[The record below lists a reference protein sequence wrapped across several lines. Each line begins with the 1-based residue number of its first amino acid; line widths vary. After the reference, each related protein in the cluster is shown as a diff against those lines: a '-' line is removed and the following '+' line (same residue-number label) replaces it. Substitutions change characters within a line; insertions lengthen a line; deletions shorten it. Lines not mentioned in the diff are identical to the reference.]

1 MKKFLIIQAAILVCA
16 VVFGVAGKVSF
27 YDTGISGIQSLEDA
41 YNFSTPVYVKAIF
54 TEDNQAIFDSPDE
67 TLNQKAQSSYVLV
80 VHSTGKVKQDF
91 FTMSL
96 RVEVEKVI
104 KGDQSMSGTTIDIY
118 SLGFAYV
125 PDMAAGPTFYG
136 ECNFMKPEDEYLVFL
151 DDLGINK
158 YIDVPGYRFGDG
170 FFSCL
175 NLTRDSEEY
184 LDTTAP
190 IQFGELKSME
200 YFAGSQKVLQQINLI
215 KHKIIEKYKM

>member
-16 VVFGVAGKVSF
+16 VVFGVAGKASF
-27 YDTGISGIQSLEDA
+27 YDTGISGIQSLEVA

-54 TEDNQAIFDSPDE
+54 TDENQTLFDSVDE
-67 TLNQKAQSSYVLV
+67 TLNQKGQSSYVLV
-80 VHSTGKVKQDF
+80 VHSTGKVNQEF
-91 FTMSL
+91 FTLSQ

-125 PDMAAGPTFYG
+125 PDMASGPTFYG
-136 ECNFMKPEDEYLVFL
+136 ECNLMKPGDEYLVFL
-151 DDLGINK
+151 DDMSINK
-158 YIDVPGYRFGDG
+158 YMDVPSYRFGDG
-170 FFSCL
+170 NFGCL

-184 LDTTAP
+184 LDATTP

-200 YFAGSQKVLQQINLI
+200 YFADSQKVLQQINLI
-215 KHKIIEKYKM
+215 KHKIIEKYDS